1 MKYWIALKRPTE
13 FDPITFLDSCEA
25 RTQDEAYWKFSQMGV
40 YPKYVVEIPVTVW
53 EDTDLE
59 DIREGTDYGGYE

>member
-25 RTQDEAYWKFSQMGV
+25 LNEDEAMWKFSRMGL
-40 YPKYVVEIPVTVW
+40 YPKWVVEIPIQVW
-53 EDTDLE
+53 EDIE
-59 DIREGTDYGGYE
+59 DEDELTGMGYDE